1 MTKWLATSDRQLVIV
16 VFYAPWAGSYELLNG
31 FLQMLQVR
39 IPNISIARVNI
50 EKHPELAAKMRIS
63 NVPTTVLFRNHEVVD
78 MFAGAISRKKL
89 TAKITP
95 YL

>member
-1 MTKWLATSDRQLVIV
+1 MNKWLTTSDRQLVVV

-31 FLQMLQVR
+31 FLQILQVK
-39 IPNISIARVNI
+39 IPNMSIERINI
-50 EKHPELAAKMRIS
+50 EKHPEVAAKMRIS

-89 TAKITP
+89 AARLVP
-95 YL
+95 HL